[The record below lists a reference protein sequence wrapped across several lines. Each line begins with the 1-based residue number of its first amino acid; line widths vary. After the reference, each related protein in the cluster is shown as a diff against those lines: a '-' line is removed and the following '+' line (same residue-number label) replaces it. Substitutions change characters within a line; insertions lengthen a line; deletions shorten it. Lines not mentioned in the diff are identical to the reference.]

1 MCLAVPAKIISIQ
14 KDIAKVDFG
23 GVQREVV
30 VTLIEEKLKPG
41 DYVLIHAGFAIQKID
56 EKLAMSI
63 LEAWNEILSGK
74 N

>member
-1 MCLAVPAKIISIQ
+1 MCLAVPAKVISIQ

-63 LEAWNEILSGK
+63 LEAWNEILSEK

>member
-1 MCLAVPAKIISIQ
+1 MCLAVPAKVISIQ